1 MVIKVISFLI
11 IYILIGIFI
20 DLYTRDSDEDLALSI
35 ICVVIWPGLL
45 AFWMIGFI
53 AAKLYDCFKHI
64 KSVKKKE
71 SNTTSFREELPIA
84 TTYHAG
90 PPKLICIKGGST
102 YRETCNYMMDLIDD
116 LKSRGIEIMWFDK
129 NIVTFNTKICRV
141 KFLVGEKQHE
151 GVYCDAA
158 FGFPN
163 KDRIRMERGKI
174 LPYDGTAFDY
184 ILEQHGVVKGEL

>member
-1 MVIKVISFLI
+1 MTIKVISFWI
-11 IYILIGIFI
+11 IYVALGIIL
-20 DLYTRDSDEDLALSI
+20 DLITRDSDEDIALSI
-35 ICVVIWPGLL
+35 ICVVMWPAIF
-45 AFWMIGFI
+45 AFLILGFI
-53 AAKLYDCFKHI
+53 VSKLYDCFKHI
-64 KSVKKKE
+64 KSLKKKE
-71 SNTTSFREELPIA
+71 PKNYSFREELPIA

-90 PPKLICIKGGST
+90 PPRLVYIKGGST
-102 YRETCNYMMDLIDD
+102 YRETCNYMMDLMDD

-158 FGFPN
+158 FGFSK

-174 LPYDGTAFDY
+174 LPYGGSAFDY
-184 ILEQHGVVKGEL
+184 ILEQHGVVKGDK